1 MKRTLLILSL
11 LLTAL
16 VLLAACAGGGGAA
29 SKTTLTA
36 VKVSATSLD
45 ANADYWAKAPA
56 LEVATKAAKQGNP
69 DGPAVKLQAVYDG
82 QYVAIRA
89 EWADPTAS
97 FNKNAW
103 QWDGKAFKK
112 LSEDEDRIML
122 TFPMSNNPDFA
133 SKGCVAACHNTSA
146 NEKEW
151 WMGSE
156 DPNVRYD
163 SWHWKSARTHPAGWA
178 DDQMWSVLK
187 DPADPGSSRP
197 SDAKTSG
204 GYSDNVNEAKD
215 GPKAMSAKGPTAQFI
230 VAGEDTKID
239 TAKLTAGAIIPGYIV
254 SKPVGSRGDIEASG
268 TWANGKWVVVQRRLL
283 NTGHDDDAVFS
294 PPKQIPFGLAV
305 VDNGGGVKHTV
316 APDVLTLAW
325 K

>member
-1 MKRTLLILSL
+1 MKRTLLVLSL
-11 LLTAL
+11 LLTVL
-16 VLLAACAGGGGAA
+16 VLLVACAGEGTA

-45 ANADYWAKAPA
+45 PNADYWAKAPV
-56 LEVATKAAKQGNP
+56 LEVATKAAKEGNP
-69 DGPAVKLQAVYDG
+69 DGPTVKLQAVYDG
-82 QYVAIRA
+82 QYIAIRA
-89 EWADPTAS
+89 EWADATAS

-103 QWDGKAFKK
+103 QWDGSAFKK
-112 LSEDEDRIML
+112 LKEDEDRIML
-122 TFPMSNNPDFA
+122 TFPIGNNPDFA
-133 SKGCVAACHNTSA
+133 SKGCVVACHNTSP

-151 WMGSE
+151 WMGSD
-156 DPNVRYD
+156 DPNIRYD

-197 SDAKTSG
+197 SDAKTAG

-215 GPKAMSAKGPTAQFI
+215 GPKAMSAKGLTAQFI
-230 VAGEDTKID
+230 LEGEDVPVD
-239 TAKLTAGAIIPGYIV
+239 TAKLTPGTIIPGYIV
-254 SKPVGSRGDIEASG
+254 SRPEGSRGDIEANG
-268 TWANGKWVVVQRRLL
+268 TWANGTWVVVLRRLL
-283 NTGHDDDAVFS
+283 NTGHDDDVVFS
-294 PPKQIPFGLAV
+294 PPKPIPFGLAV

-316 APDVLTLAW
+316 GPDVLTLAW